1 MLFIWFLW
9 RKQNFLTSP
18 DMGNCTI
25 LSDFKVN
32 VFWNLKFKKTL
43 IFSFWGKVYVVN
55 LGFQRPKSM
64 YSERNI
70 WWKDAKI
77 WTKIWKPAPIY
88 ICPICQNSVLDSD
101 IQYICKYEGKKQ
113 ICWSFFNQNESWTVY
128 LYFLFMLIENE
139 NILNSKSGKFIL
151 TTNIKMHS
159 KRTVFDAY
167 VLYLGHYIDSRIKD
181 RKVNNGEG
189 ICILTTINH
198 I

>member
-1 MLFIWFLW
+1 MDS
-9 RKQNFLTSP
+9 KGQNQ
-18 DMGNCTI
+18 CT
-25 LSDFKVN
+25 
-32 VFWNLKFKKTL
+32 LKGIFGGKTQK
-43 IFSFWGKVYVVN
+43 FE
-55 LGFQRPKSM
+55 Q
-64 YSERNI
+64 
-70 WWKDAKI
+70 
-77 WTKIWKPAPIY
+77 IWKPAPIY